1 MKQVRNRRTGDV
13 GELDFDSK
21 EGVFIV
27 VYYDLNT
34 KEYVKHFYRGING
47 LSAEWEDYKEPKEYW
62 YIDSA
67 CTGGIDKSKIFDCEH
82 CEKIDD
88 FNKSIGN
95 YFLDKKEAKKAVEKL
110 KAWKRLKDKGLHATT
125 FYVEDGSLVIR
136 AKTHNSSGAENWEDL
151 DLLFGGEE

>member
-110 KAWKRLKDKGLHATT
+110 KAWKRLKDKGFRFVGHSSTADGVHTIEYI
-125 FYVEDGSLVIR
+125 FDDDIPVEP
-136 AKTHNSSGAENWEDL
+136 L